1 MKLRISI
8 LMSVF
13 LVASMVMTACA
24 PAATPAPVAPA
35 APAAP
40 ANTVAPAAPAAPAN
54 TVAPAASNA
63 GKKFKVGYSAAGL
76 IDVLQVTWSKAVCK
90 SVTDA
95 GGDCIVVDSQN
106 KIDKQV
112 ADIEDLLTQKIDILV
127 INPVDD
133 KGIGVAIAEANKA
146 NVPVVTIDRN
156 GGSGVIAA
164 KVGSDNYYAGYQA
177 GEYCA
182 KIYNGKGE
190 VAQLMG
196 QAGGADVR
204 DRGNGFR
211 DAIAKYPGMKIV
223 FEEHGDWDT
232 AKSQTLTE
240 NLLTSNPNVECIWAH
255 ADAMIMGAVQALK
268 AAGKLDKVTTIGMG
282 MYAGGPEAI
291 KAGELTASWY
301 MYPELIGST
310 AGEVVVKI
318 HNGDKYD
325 SFTRTPLTFV
335 TKDNIDGFL
344 TKTVPTPPAETAV
357 PIPPTKTP

>member
-1 MKLRISI
+1 MKARMVISF
-8 LMSVF
+8 VV
-13 LVASMVMTACA
+13 LVASMMLSACA
-24 PAATPAPVAPA
+24 PAATSAPA
-35 APAAP
+35 ATAAP
-40 ANTVAPAAPAAPAN
+40 ANTVAPAAPAATSTLPA
-54 TVAPAASNA
+54 VSNA
-63 GKKFKVGYSAAGL
+63 GKKWKVGYSAAGL

-95 GGDCIVVDSQN
+95 GGECIVVDSQN
-106 KIDKQV
+106 KIAKQV

-133 KGIGVAIAEANKA
+133 AGIGVAIAEANKA

-182 KIYNGKGE
+182 KMHNNTGE

-196 QAGGADVR
+196 EAGGGDVR
-204 DRGNGFR
+204 YGGNGFR
-211 DAIAKYPGMKIV
+211 DAIAKYPNMKIV
-223 FEEHGDWDT
+223 FEQHGDWDT

-240 NLLTSNPNVECIWAH
+240 DMLTSNPNVVCIWAH
-255 ADAMIMGAVQALK
+255 ADAMIMGAVNALK
-268 AAGKLDKVTTIGMG
+268 AAGKLNQVTTIGMG
-282 MYAGGPEAI
+282 MYAGGPESI

-310 AGEVVVKI
+310 AGDVVIKI
-318 HNGDKYD
+318 HNGAQFDP
-325 SFTRTPLTFV
+325 FTRTPLTFV

-344 TKTVPTPPAETAV
+344 STTVPTPPAETAV